1 MVVGKEYSFVDNVTV
16 TPTYALAS
24 WLFLRGLAVV
34 YLMAFVSLLPQALGL
49 WGSGGILPITMFLS
63 SAERALGFSAYWH
76 FPTVFW
82 LRSGDTWLIAFI
94 WLGILSSLLAL
105 IGFAQGWMF
114 LACYALYLSF
124 VSGGQDFLS
133 FQWDNL
139 LLEVGFLA
147 LFIAPWSL
155 AVDLFQTS
163 EPHWI
168 VLSLVYL
175 LIFKLMFSSGLVK
188 LLSGDPSWRD
198 LTALTYHYWTQPL
211 PNILA
216 PFFSFMPLGLQ
227 KLSCLIMFAVELG
240 APFLIFFPTV
250 RWMAGAAIIG
260 LMFLILISGNY
271 AFFNWLTIVL
281 AFFLIPDSFWHHFTP
296 WSLKYYSAPDF
307 HISLFPI
314 FLMLLTL
321 NVFWLTRFILPHS
334 IQEAFFPLASI
345 GMDYR
350 LSSPY
355 GLFAQMTK
363 DRPEIII
370 EGSDD
375 GVTWKEY
382 EFPFKPG
389 PVNRRLPMVAPYQP
403 RLDWQMWFAALSSF
417 NQNAWMQN
425 LMIRLLQNSSSVLAL
440 FSYNPF
446 PNHPPQRVRA
456 QLYRYEFTSFESIKK
471 GIWWQRTLIGR
482 FSPDLKT
489 SQPRS
494 SDQL

>member
-1 MVVGKEYSFVDNVTV
+1 VS
-16 TPTYALAS
+16 PTYALAS

-49 WGSGGILPITMFLS
+49 WGSSGILPVSMFLN
-63 SAERALGFSAYWH
+63 SAERALGFGAYWH

-82 LRSGDTWLIAFI
+82 FKSSDAWLIAFI
-94 WLGILSSLLAL
+94 WCGIVASLFAFV
-105 IGFAQGWMF
+105 GFAQGWMF
-114 LACYALYLSF
+114 FLCYALYLSF
-124 VSGGQDFLS
+124 VAGGQDFLS

-147 LFIAPWSL
+147 LFIAPWNLSI
-155 AVDLFQTS
+155 DPFQTS

-168 VLSLVYL
+168 VSALVYF

-188 LLSGDPSWRD
+188 LLSGDSSWRD
-198 LTALTYHYWTQPL
+198 LSALSYHYWTQPL

-216 PFFSFMPLGLQ
+216 PFFYFMPVSAHKICCVL
-227 KLSCLIMFAVELG
+227 MFIVELG
-240 APFLIFFPTV
+240 TPFLIFFPTV
-250 RWMAGAAIIG
+250 RWMAGVAIIA
-260 LMFLILISGNY
+260 LMALILVSGNY

-281 AFFLIPDSFWHHFTP
+281 AFFLIPDSFWYKIVP
-296 WSLKYYSAPDF
+296 WSLNHTATPDF
-307 HISLFPI
+307 HIVFLPVFVVLFA
-314 FLMLLTL
+314 L
-321 NVFWLTRFILPHS
+321 NIFWLTRFILPNFV
-334 IQEAFFPLASI
+334 QQMFFPVASV

-350 LSSPY
+350 ISSPY

-363 DRPEIII
+363 ERPEIVI
-370 EGSDD
+370 EGSMD

-403 RLDWQMWFAALSSF
+403 RLDWQMWFAALNTFS
-417 NQNAWMQN
+417 QNAWLQN
-425 LMIRLLQNSSSVLAL
+425 LMIRLLQNSPSVLSL
-440 FSYNPF
+440 MSYNPF
-446 PNHPPQRVRA
+446 PNHPPQRIRA
-456 QLYRYEFTSFESIKK
+456 QLYQYEFTSIEDIKK

-489 SQPRS
+489 SLPRS
-494 SDQL
+494 GEEVNAR